1 MLKHLKDNNESYLSH
16 LMFAGKVGLSLLLRG
31 AVFILHGLIPLW
43 DIPARL
49 NLENLRDKTD
59 KWNKHTEQRLEEG

>member
-1 MLKHLKDNNESYLSH
+1 MLKHLKDNNETYLSH
-16 LMFAGKVGLSLLLRG
+16 LMFAGKIGLSLLLRG
-31 AVFILHGLIPLW
+31 AVFVLHGLLPLW

-59 KWNKHTEQRLEEG
+59 KWNDHTKQRLKEG

>member
-1 MLKHLKDNNESYLSH
+1 MFKHLKDNNESYLSH

-31 AVFILHGLIPLW
+31 VVFVLHGLLPLW

-49 NLENLRDKTD
+49 NLENLRDKAD
-59 KWNKHTEQRLEEG
+59 KWNDHTKQRLKEG